1 MYKSGSFFGGENS
14 ENVHVDRQNH
24 LFWPPFSLSYLES
37 GCACVKRKVKMT
49 WKCRPLQQQ
58 TEKMKQPLCDD
69 FSQFMDNL
77 RQIMEEMHWIIVNRG
92 VFIHLVSS

>member
-24 LFWPPFSLSYLES
+24 LFWAPFSLSYLAS
-37 GCACVKRKVKMT
+37 GRACVKRNVKKT
-49 WKCRPLQQQ
+49 RKCRHLQQQ
-58 TEKMKQPLCDD
+58 TEKMEQLRDD

-77 RQIMEEMHWIIVNRG
+77 RQNMEEINWIIVNRG
-92 VFIHLVSS
+92 VFFHLVSS